1 MKHKKGAIVF
11 LILAISLMVIFTL
24 AKGDLSSVV
33 SIDELGQRLGTITL
47 MPTFLAIVLVF
58 ITKNILFSLLIGFIS
73 GVIIITTSYATSIFQ
88 FVPMFFNNTIDSIKN
103 VALDIENIEVAI
115 LCLAIGGMV
124 EIVKAS
130 GGFDALAQKL
140 TIRIDTPREAGITA
154 GLLGL
159 LIFFDDYANAFIVG
173 TIMKPIVDRVKVS
186 REKLAYIVDST
197 CAPVTG
203 IALVS
208 SWIGVEVS
216 SIQTGLDS
224 IGSNLDSFS
233 LFINSIPYSFY
244 CIFAI
249 SFVFIGS
256 LLDRDFGPML
266 KAEKRARKNI
276 TLSQETRKN
285 NDEKTLIVKDNFKK
299 RIFVSIGSVLL
310 LVMFA
315 IITFYV
321 TGKRNAILS
330 GALSTTCSFNAENIL
345 IAISYADTIN
355 LISIAA
361 IVSSIFALVF
371 GLIFKL
377 FKFKDA
383 ISSFIQGMKS
393 ILSTLLLLF
402 FAWCLAEVTYKIG
415 AISFA
420 VEIISTNVPAIL
432 VPLLIFIT
440 CCVISLTSGSF
451 GTMFVVMPLAIP
463 LAFRLIS
470 MGVNIDT
477 NIYLYLCIGCVI
489 AGSIF
494 GDHCSPVTDCTILSA
509 LGSGCTT
516 IEHCRTQLPYA
527 VVCAI
532 VSVLCGILLT
542 VLGVNVVIA
551 LLTGLLVQI
560 CIFMFIGKKPI

>member
-11 LILAISLMVIFTL
+11 LILAITLMVIFTL

-33 SIDELGQRLGTITL
+33 SIDELGQRLGVITL

-124 EIVKAS
+124 EIVRAS

-159 LIFFDDYANAFIVG
+159 LIFFDDYANALIVG
-173 TIMKPIVDRVKVS
+173 PIMKPIVDRVKVS

-197 CAPVTG
+197 CAPVAG

-208 SWIGVEVS
+208 SWIGVEIS

-224 IGSNLDSFS
+224 IGLNLDSFS

-266 KAEKRARKNI
+266 QAEKKARKNI
-276 TLSQETRKN
+276 TLSQEAEKN
-285 NDEKTLIVKDNFKK
+285 NDEETMIVKDNIGK
-299 RIFVSIGSVLL
+299 RIFVSVGSVLL

-315 IITFYV
+315 VITFYI
-321 TGKRNAILS
+321 TGRNNAILA
-330 GALSTTCSFNAENIL
+330 GALSTNYSFNIENIL

-355 LISIAA
+355 LISLAA
-361 IVSSIFALVF
+361 IASSIFALIF

-377 FKFKDA
+377 FKFKAA
-383 ISSFIQGMKS
+383 ISYFIQGMKN
-393 ILSTLLLLF
+393 IFSTVLLLF
-402 FAWCLAEVTYKIG
+402 FAWCLADVIYKMG
-415 AISFA
+415 TTSFA
-420 VEIISTNVPAIL
+420 VEIISANVPAVL

-440 CCVISLTSGSF
+440 CCIISLTSGSF

-463 LAFRLIS
+463 LAVRLIS
-470 MGVNIDT
+470 MGVNIDANT
-477 NIYLYLCIGCVI
+477 YLYICIGSVI

-494 GDHCSPVTDCTILSA
+494 GDHCSPVTDCTILAATSTDCST
-509 LGSGCTT
+509 LD
-516 IEHCRTQLPYA
+516 HCISQLPYA
-527 VVCAI
+527 AVNLIISI
-532 VSVLCGILLT
+532 VCGIIFTSIGINVLLAILIGLVVQ
-542 VLGVNVVIA
+542 VLI
-551 LLTGLLVQI
+551 LL
-560 CIFMFIGKKPI
+560 FIGKKAI